1 MLQSGDSYLNLAF
14 ILLHVLIL
22 SVQFLASE
30 DGSMLRESI
39 ERKLADLT
47 LTLFHCVILEHPSV
61 YLKSSSEL
69 KHFKVFYQ
77 F

>member
-1 MLQSGDSYLNLAF
+1 MPQSGDSYLNLTF

-30 DGSMLRESI
+30 DGSMIRKSI

-47 LTLFHCVILEHPSV
+47 LTLFHCVILELPSV
-61 YLKSSSEL
+61 YLQNQ
-69 KHFKVFYQ
+69 VVN
-77 F
+77 